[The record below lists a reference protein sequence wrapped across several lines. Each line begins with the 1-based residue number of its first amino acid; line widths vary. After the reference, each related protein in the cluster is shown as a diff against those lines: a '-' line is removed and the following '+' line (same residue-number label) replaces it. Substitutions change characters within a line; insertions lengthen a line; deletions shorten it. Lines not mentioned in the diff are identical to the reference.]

1 MPIVHH
7 DLPPLYCDFDESSSS
22 AQRAYLRVIVADLAV
37 LVLAAAVSSF
47 ASKDTTVQRWLY
59 GAGAV
64 LLTGGMLLTLTLSK
78 YAFEKTWYGGRAAAE
93 TVKSLAW
100 KYMSGAAPF
109 EHDSTS
115 AVADAAFVD
124 ALWSIL
130 RDRKDLALSRASVSR
145 AGEPITRKMREVRA
159 LNFQERLDVYLAER
173 VRDQVRWY
181 STTARYNERMHSVW
195 LIGVLAVQAVA
206 TVAAVVQVAKPEIAY
221 NGASALAALSTALL
235 AWSQLKRHR
244 ELAQSYGI
252 AAHELGLAA
261 ARAIHLN
268 SAAELSQFVNDTETA
283 ISREHT
289 MWVARR
295 EAVS

>member
-1 MPIVHH
+1 MPVSHH

-37 LVLAAAVSSF
+37 LVLAGAVSSF
-47 ASKDTTVQRWLY
+47 ASADTTVQRWLY
-59 GAGAV
+59 AAGAV
-64 LLTGGMLLTLTLSK
+64 LLIGGMLLTLTLSK
-78 YAFEKTWYGGRAAAE
+78 NAYEKTWYGGRAAAE

-109 EHDSTS
+109 EDDSTQ
-115 AVADAAFVD
+115 AAADAALVE
-124 ALWSIL
+124 ALGSIL

-159 LNFQERLDVYLAER
+159 LHFRERLSVYLAER
-173 VRDQVRWY
+173 VQDQVRWY
-181 STTARYNERMHSVW
+181 STKSRYNERMHGVW
-195 LIGVLAVQAVA
+195 LFGVLAVQAAAAVS
-206 TVAAVVQVAKPEIAY
+206 AVVQVAKPELAF
-221 NGASALAALSTALL
+221 NGASALAALATAVL

-261 ARAIHLN
+261 ARATHLN

-295 EAVS
+295 EAAF